1 MKTYLLTLTFCL
13 ISLIFSFAKDGG
25 YHLFILSGQS
35 NMQGMNPNIGLM
47 PEAKKLF
54 ENTEVK
60 YIKVAK
66 GGRPIRLWVEEWNS
80 IAEKHKL
87 KARIKKTE
95 FYKPILNEF
104 SKVVQEFNQPQS
116 ITFCWMQ
123 GERDAKENLS
133 AAYED
138 ALNQLIKNL
147 RRDFKRPDMNFVIG
161 RISDHIKETHKSWTD
176 VRKAQIKVSKDD
188 TLGAW
193 VDCDDLNNMTGRDGK
208 IRDDLHYTKEGYE
221 LLGRRFA
228 RQAKSLTDGIKPS
241 TNGKPN

>member
-1 MKTYLLTLTFCL
+1 MKTYLLSLTFW
-13 ISLIFSFAKDGG
+13 ISFLLYCSAEEGE

-35 NMQGMNPNIGLM
+35 NMQGMNPNVGLM

-54 ENTEVK
+54 GNTQVK
-60 YIKVAK
+60 FIKIAK
-66 GGRPIRLWVEEWNS
+66 GGRPIRLWVDEWNS
-80 IAEKHKL
+80 IAEKHNL
-87 KARIKKTE
+87 KARIEKTE

-104 SKVVQEFNQPQS
+104 SKVVEQFDQPKS

-138 ALNQLIKNL
+138 SLNQLIKNL
-147 RRDFKRPDMNFVIG
+147 RRDLKRPNMNFVIG

-188 TLGAW
+188 PLGAW
-193 VDCDDLNNMTGRDGK
+193 VDCDDLNNMIGRDGK
-208 IRDDLHYTKEGYE
+208 MKDDLHYTKAGYE

-228 RQAKSLTDGIKPS
+228 RQSNYLTKGIKPS
-241 TNGKPN
+241 SNGRPE